1 MKKTRLITAAIILA
15 LLIGG
20 FWLFRQSAQRR
31 AKEQFAGLETEPV
44 RRGALFSTIEASGI
58 VRANQS
64 ALLTWETSGQVDWIA
79 GNPGTAVSEGQ
90 TLAQLRENTL
100 PAEIILAQA
109 DLVNLQRQL
118 DTLLNSS
125 LAQAEALKAIEQAEQ
140 DLEDAHHPEMA
151 QAQALQAV
159 ANAKNDLETAQT
171 QLAILTKPTPQS
183 AIEQAYANKLL
194 AKKQLEDLQDEI
206 ARTERKS
213 KGPFA
218 PWESAKMYKRIL
230 DGLQLQLPQAQL
242 RYEQAVNKYENLLEP
257 PDPVDI
263 AIARAA
269 VFAAQAQ
276 LDDARTQYKRIE
288 NGYSEADIAVLEAQL
303 ADAHRA
309 YDRIKDGPPADD
321 VAALQAQIAAAKATI
336 AQASISAPFDG
347 VLTEVHAQPGD
358 QVTPGTPAFRL
369 DDLSALLV
377 DASISEVDIN
387 RVQIGQEVIITLDA
401 VFAREYHGKLVE
413 IAPVGT
419 ENSGV
424 TGFPVTVEILDA
436 DAAIRPGMSA
446 DIRIVIRSMED
457 VLLIPSRAL
466 RMENEVRVVY
476 VLPSETE
483 QVNGIF
489 EMLPLIL
496 GGQPAP
502 NSITPVP
509 VTLGVSADGYSE
521 VLNGNIKEGDLVVL
535 NPPE

>member
-20 FWLFRQSAQRR
+20 FWLFRQGAQRR

-90 TLAQLRENTL
+90 TLAQIRENTL

-242 RYEQAVNKYENLLEP
+242 RYEKIYWNRPTRWILPLPGLQCSP
-257 PDPVDI
+257 PRHNWMMP
-263 AIARAA
+263 ARNTNASKTGTA
-269 VFAAQAQ
+269 KPISPCW
-276 LDDARTQYKRIE
+276 KRNSLMPIE
-288 NGYSEADIAVLEAQL
+288 NMSASRMPRQQTMWPRCKRKSPLPRQL
-303 ADAHRA
+303 SH
-309 YDRIKDGPPADD
+309 KPA
-321 VAALQAQIAAAKATI
+321 
-336 AQASISAPFDG
+336 SAPS
-347 VLTEVHAQPGD
+347 LTACSPRFMRN
-358 QVTPGTPAFRL
+358 P
-369 DDLSALLV
+369 
-377 DASISEVDIN
+377 
-387 RVQIGQEVIITLDA
+387 
-401 VFAREYHGKLVE
+401 
-413 IAPVGT
+413 
-419 ENSGV
+419 
-424 TGFPVTVEILDA
+424 
-436 DAAIRPGMSA
+436 
-446 DIRIVIRSMED
+446 
-457 VLLIPSRAL
+457 
-466 RMENEVRVVY
+466 
-476 VLPSETE
+476 ETR
-483 QVNGIF
+483 
-489 EMLPLIL
+489 
-496 GGQPAP
+496 
-502 NSITPVP
+502 
-509 VTLGVSADGYSE
+509 
-521 VLNGNIKEGDLVVL
+521 
-535 NPPE
+535 